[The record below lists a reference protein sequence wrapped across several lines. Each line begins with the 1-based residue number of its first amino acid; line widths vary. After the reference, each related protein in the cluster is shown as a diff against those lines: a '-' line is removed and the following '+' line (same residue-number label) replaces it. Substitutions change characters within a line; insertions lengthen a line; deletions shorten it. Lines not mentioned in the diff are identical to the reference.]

1 MAIEPVIALTA
12 GGGWTAMHIAQSQTP
27 QPQAQSSEES
37 LSWQAAGGE
46 MLGVLRAGR
55 LIDPLK
61 L

>member
-1 MAIEPVIALTA
+1 
-12 GGGWTAMHIAQSQTP
+12 MHGQTQRA

-46 MLGVLRAGR
+46 IGELGVGR
-55 LIDPLK
+55 LIDPLQ